1 MIQKV
6 DNKHEKSF
14 NYDNNEVY
22 QAFRASL
29 THMISDS
36 FHLTPEETSWVAYK
50 FGEILQPFAHQQ
62 PQGVPASV
70 SAELKSK
77 KSSRSLSSRKSGS
90 YLKNGD
96 TGVPTTSE
104 GWVNVIYENINSS
117 YELHIMQQAE
127 LKARLNSLF
136 DELGVGA
143 KKNPRAALYL
153 PTVVRYNSIHGSN
166 PSVA

>member
-6 DNKHEKSF
+6 DKKQEKSF
-14 NYDNNEVY
+14 SYNNGEVY

-29 THMISDS
+29 AHMISDS
-36 FHLTPEETSWVAYK
+36 FHLTPEETSWVTYK
-50 FGEILQPFAHQQ
+50 VGEILQPFAHQH
-62 PQGVPASV
+62 PKNVPSVV
-70 SAELKSK
+70 SAELATK

-90 YLKNGD
+90 YLRNED

-104 GWVNVIYENINSS
+104 GWVNVIYENITSS
-117 YELHIMQQAE
+117 YELHIMEKAE

-153 PTVVRYNSIHGSN
+153 PTVVRYNSAHGSN
-166 PSVA
+166 PSLA